1 LLYKREKKLLFNGK
15 TTCGGKYKM
24 KIGNKVKITNLDY
37 FRDGETQEP
46 IKRNKKLVNCEGHIV
61 DINLGIF
68 KVEFDDGDVE
78 YFDGRELLLSET
90 LKTIEVNL
98 SFVSWQK
105 NGKSIYGTE
114 DETRY
119 FVGDFRRG
127 SIFKGTIELDEE
139 EIDRVRAGEKEG
151 IKAVFDIFIKDE
163 EDRRKNRR

>member
-1 LLYKREKKLLFNGK
+1 MKL
-15 TTCGGKYKM
+15 
-24 KIGNKVKITNLDY
+24 GNKVRITNLDY
-37 FRDGETQEP
+37 FVDGETKEA

-68 KVEFDDGDVE
+68 KVEFEDGDVE
-78 YFDGRELLLSET
+78 YFDGRELMLSET
-90 LKTIEVNL
+90 LKTYEINL

-114 DETRY
+114 DETRF

-139 EIDRVRAGEKEG
+139 EMDRVKEG
-151 IKAVFDIFIKDE
+151 AKEGVKAVFDIFIKGED
-163 EDRRKNRR
+163 DRRKNRR